1 MSHPE
6 VSAADRLLSRL
17 LMRVRPARLAT
28 WVKARLNVQRRLLR
42 TSEGTFLVD
51 PVSHLGHELLLKGSY
66 EPEMADTLRAFLKPG
81 DVFVDVGANEG
92 YFSVLGAKQVTQRGR
107 VISVEPQARLLP
119 VIAENLRLNEV
130 TNATVVNMA
139 ISASK
144 GSVDL
149 YLAPDTNS
157 GSSGIYNT
165 GKTRR
170 ASAPVMTQTLTE
182 LLAESNIQEAALIKI
197 DVEGF
202 EYEVVMGSQEV
213 FCERRIRALALE
225 FHPEILASRGLAMA
239 PIGDFLM
246 ACGYELDRRFINTV
260 FVRK

>member
-1 MSHPE
+1 MSHSE
-6 VSAADRLLSRL
+6 VSATDRLLSRM
-17 LMRVRPARLAT
+17 LMRVRPAKLAT
-28 WVKARLNVQRRLLR
+28 WVKARLNVQRRVLR
-42 TSEGTFLVD
+42 TAEGIFWVD
-51 PVSHLGHELLLKGSY
+51 PVSHLGHELLLRGAY
-66 EPEMADTLRAFLKPG
+66 EPEMTDTLRAFLRTG

-92 YFSVLGAKQVTQRGR
+92 YFSVLGAKQVAQRGR

-130 TNATVVNMA
+130 TNATVVNAA

-165 GKTRR
+165 SKTRL
-170 ASAPVMTQTLTE
+170 ASTPVMTQTLTE
-182 LLAESNIQEAALIKI
+182 LLADANIQEAALIKI

-202 EYEVVMGSQEV
+202 EHEVVMGSQEV
-213 FCERRIRALALE
+213 FRERRIRALALE
-225 FHPEILASRGLAMA
+225 FHPEILTSRGLAMG